1 MLPRRAGWGLVLAAV
16 VAALAT
22 TGMAGAQDDCPND
35 DLRPSRDQLADYERA
50 VECLINQRRAQ
61 AGRAPLERD
70 WRLGRVG
77 QRYASA
83 MVEYRFFAHVSP
95 GGSDLVDRLRRIDYL
110 PRQRY
115 WMAGEVLAWGIFWR
129 STPRATVRAWW
140 DSPPHRE
147 ALLNERFREI
157 GAGATIGNPVRRDEP
172 GVTVAVE
179 LGRVG

>member
-1 MLPRRAGWGLVLAAV
+1 MALSAV

-22 TGMAGAQDDCPND
+22 TSTARAQDACPND
-35 DLRPSRDQLADYERA
+35 DLRPARDQLADYERA

-61 AGRAPLERD
+61 AGRSPLVRD
-70 WRLGRVG
+70 WRLARVG
-77 QRYASA
+77 ERYASA
-83 MVEYRFFAHVSP
+83 MVEYRFFSHITP
-95 GGSDLVDRLRRIDYL
+95 GGSDLVGRLRRMDYL
-110 PRQRY
+110 PRWRF
-115 WMAGEVLAWGIFWR
+115 WMAGEVLAWGVFWR
-129 STPRATVRAWW
+129 STPRATVQAWW

-147 ALLNERFREI
+147 ALLNQRFREM